1 MTATATRT
9 FDLARPKDSAER
21 LWRLNLELADEPA
34 ISPSFR
40 RRTLGFLEEMQR
52 SDLSAWDEIDP
63 RHALLAHRSGMA
75 ALASLDR
82 DDRDGLRLALDGLT
96 QALDAIAEGE
106 PVSDVRS
113 GKELVQFLATVTEA
127 PQARLAELLGVSLRQ
142 FQRWLSPAERA
153 EPEGDDLRKVR
164 AVARIVNQL
173 RFSLTPAGAVD
184 WFWWRLPAR
193 RVAPVDLL
201 DDPGRLPELLRQA
214 SALRSTVF
222 T

>member
-9 FDLARPKDSAER
+9 FDLTRPQESAEH
-21 LWRLNLELADEPA
+21 LSRLNQELADERKVTPP
-34 ISPSFR
+34 IR
-40 RRTLGFLEEMQR
+40 RRARSFLEEMQR
-52 SDLSAWDEIDP
+52 SDLGAWDEIDP

-75 ALASLDR
+75 ALTALDG

-113 GKELVQFLATVTEA
+113 GKELVQFLAAVTEA

-142 FQRWLSPAERA
+142 FQRWHSPAERS

-201 DDPGRLPELLRQA
+201 DDPGQLPELLRQA
-214 SALRSTVF
+214 SSLRATVF
-222 T
+222 A